1 MPLRVTLKKRAI
13 LRGYQA
19 FSSVLSKGKSL
30 QTGIIRCYYLV
41 SAGKGTGVQAGF
53 TVSRTIHQPAARNR
67 LRRLMKEA
75 YRLNRRILF
84 ESGNQ
89 TTGTIRLVFMC
100 TPGAEGHSKRL
111 TYESVERPIVT
122 LLTEVH
128 RQLS

>member
-1 MPLRVTLKKRAI
+1 M
-13 LRGYQA
+13 
-19 FSSVLSKGKSL
+19 
-30 QTGIIRCYYLV
+30 
-41 SAGKGTGVQAGF
+41 QAGF